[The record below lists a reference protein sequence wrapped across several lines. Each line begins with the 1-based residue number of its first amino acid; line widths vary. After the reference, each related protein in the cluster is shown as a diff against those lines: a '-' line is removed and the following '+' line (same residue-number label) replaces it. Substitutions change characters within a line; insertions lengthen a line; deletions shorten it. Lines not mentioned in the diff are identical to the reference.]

1 MKLEEACFGNESRTR
16 LLLLSGVQREGYE
29 RRWHM
34 DASRVTLVPPT
45 IEKAQIV
52 APEARLD
59 IRRKIR
65 QTLGLAEGDEAWLFI
80 GSFPKTKGLDRL
92 ISVLPNFPGH
102 KLLCVGCSPKDAVRF
117 KSLAERLGVHDQVLW
132 LGVRSDVS
140 DLMAGADLLV
150 HPARHDVTGTVILEA
165 VANGLPVVTTAVCG
179 YAPHVI
185 LADAGIVIDEAFE
198 EQQLI
203 AALHRSSSTTL
214 RTRWRDNAL
223 SYAKSVDL
231 FGGLDVA
238 TEAIVHS

>member
-1 MKLEEACFGNESRTR
+1 
-16 LLLLSGVQREGYE
+16 
-29 RRWHM
+29 
-34 DASRVTLVPPT
+34 
-45 IEKAQIV
+45 
-52 APEARLD
+52 
-59 IRRKIR
+59 
-65 QTLGLAEGDEAWLFI
+65 
-80 GSFPKTKGLDRL
+80 
-92 ISVLPNFPGH
+92 
-102 KLLCVGCSPKDAVRF
+102 
-117 KSLAERLGVHDQVLW
+117 
-132 LGVRSDVS
+132 
-140 DLMAGADLLV
+140 
-150 HPARHDVTGTVILEA
+150 
-165 VANGLPVVTTAVCG
+165 VCG